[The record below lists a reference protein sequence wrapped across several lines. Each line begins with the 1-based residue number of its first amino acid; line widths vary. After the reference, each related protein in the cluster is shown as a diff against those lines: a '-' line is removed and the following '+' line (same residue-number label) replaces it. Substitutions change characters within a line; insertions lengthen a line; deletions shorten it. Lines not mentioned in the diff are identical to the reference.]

1 MSLARKCDLCGKF
14 HDIYNVKQSQTS
26 HNAIRFMNIDK
37 RDKYF
42 ETEPIDCCPE
52 CMHSIKL
59 HIEKLIEKKEEN
71 NNESISE

>member
-14 HDIYNVKQSQTS
+14 HNIYNVKQSKYD
-26 HNAIRFMNIDK
+26 HNAIRFMNVDE
-37 RDKYF
+37 RDRFF
-42 ETEPIDCCPE
+42 ETKPIDCCPE

-59 HIEKLIEKKEEN
+59 HIETLAAKKEEN